1 MTRLHTLIRIVRYAR
16 YAGSRLRPGS
26 LTAHE
31 KHRLMLLGSPPD
43 MVHGF
48 PLRETGSSSLL
59 TGVRRHSAHPRSG
72 IRPCFSGLQVTGHR
86 WLPD

>member
-1 MTRLHTLIRIVRYAR
+1 MQYAR
-16 YAGSRLRPGS
+16 YAGSRLGPGY

-48 PLRETGSSSLL
+48 PLRETETSILLSGS
-59 TGVRRHSAHPRSG
+59 
-72 IRPCFSGLQVTGHR
+72 
-86 WLPD
+86 

>member
-43 MVHGF
+43 MVHRF
-48 PLRETGSSSLL
+48 PLRETESSTLL
-59 TGVRRHSAHPRSG
+59 TGVRRHRTYPR
-72 IRPCFSGLQVTGHR
+72 P
-86 WLPD
+86 